1 MSQKYVKEIMTTDVV
16 TIEKETTIGELS
28 SIMLKNRV
36 SGLPVVDNEGML
48 IGMVTDADIILRD
61 NEPVFPIYF
70 DPLIISYAYI
80 ENFEKYQKDFKDYL
94 DTRVEEI
101 MKRRV
106 RTVKEDT
113 TVEEAASIMVKER
126 INRIPV
132 IDNDRKVIGIVARAD
147 VLRFMV
153 DKKD

>member
-1 MSQKYVKEIMTTDVV
+1 MSQKYVKEIMTKDVV

-28 SIMLKNRV
+28 SIMLKNKV
-36 SGLPVVDNEGML
+36 SGLPVVDEEGML

-132 IDNDRKVIGIVARAD
+132 IDNERKVIGIVARAD